1 MDKIASKL
9 DYLKGLLK
17 GMELNGAKKNVIV
30 EEIIEIL
37 DLMNKELLAREFE
50 PSLPFIQN
58 KSGDYDYFND
68 KTMRRSDFRQAN
80 DTADI
85 WYDESINMARQAE
98 HSVYK
103 NSQKVVVEK
112 ICKHCGTYIRAEF
125 SLDEY
130 EKVKIQCPKCKHF
143 MLPEAINQEVYK
155 DKTFNWDEEPTSE
168 FEEYSFQDIAREAEI
183 ELKISKDKKND
194 IYDTYN
200 KHDINSEQERHES
213 IQQTDA
219 KTDSIDQ
226 LFQPFRDKQLSEELK
241 RQEKDTTASMKED
254 VAQTRPEDVESFVV
268 EEHTQSNEDIYHDED
283 EQIESSITQVEDEI
297 LFNEF
302 EIETDVFIPD
312 KELQVIKNVNDIE
325 GEGFF
330 KRFFKN

>member
-17 GMELNGAKKNVIV
+17 GMELNGTKKNVIV

-37 DLMNKELLAREFE
+37 DLMNKELATKESDT
-50 PSLPFIQN
+50 SLPFIQN
-58 KSGDYDYFND
+58 RNMDYDYFND
-68 KTMRRSDFRQAN
+68 KTMRRSDFKQPN
-80 DTADI
+80 DTADV
-85 WYDESINMARQAE
+85 WYDESISIARQPE

-103 NSQKVVVEK
+103 NNQKVVLEK

-143 MLPEAINQEVYK
+143 MLPEGFTQDVYK
-155 DKTFNWDEEPTSE
+155 DKTFNWDEEGNIPEKENSE
-168 FEEYSFQDIAREAEI
+168 FEEFSFTELAKEASRELNSSPNSDIIKEPVVKRAKNISFEQNVVEQDFVQQTLKTAQKEVCQDIELNSKELEELDLEQKVLLENERFVAEQEQVVEKTVEQEKLVDD
-183 ELKISKDKKND
+183 EL
-194 IYDTYN
+194 
-200 KHDINSEQERHES
+200 DINSS
-213 IQQTDA
+213 IA
-219 KTDSIDQ
+219 
-226 LFQPFRDKQLSEELK
+226 
-241 RQEKDTTASMKED
+241 
-254 VAQTRPEDVESFVV
+254 
-268 EEHTQSNEDIYHDED
+268 
-283 EQIESSITQVEDEI
+283 QVEDEI

-302 EIETDVFIPD
+302 EIETDVFSPE
-312 KELQVIKNVNDIE
+312 KEPQVIKNVNDIE